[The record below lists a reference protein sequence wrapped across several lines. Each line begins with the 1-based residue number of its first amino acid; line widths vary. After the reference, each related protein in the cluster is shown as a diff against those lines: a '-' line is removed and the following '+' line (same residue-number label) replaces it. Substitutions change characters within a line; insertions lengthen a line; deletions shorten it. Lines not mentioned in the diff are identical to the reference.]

1 LRPAK
6 SLWLWTALFGLALGA
21 RLVGIGWSLPN
32 AERHY
37 SYHPDEWLVLLASYF
52 VINPYAGEF
61 LPGFYNY
68 GTLPMY
74 LWSVWLHWL
83 SAVGVIDRLPEN
95 ATPAQIAELRAQ
107 LYLWARVLVAL
118 MGAGTAVVVGRT
130 LAQVAGLGAGMVA
143 ALAMAF
149 APAFVVHS
157 RFMTVDVP
165 TTFFVAL
172 AFHQAAALHA
182 SPRPM
187 RTLLW
192 GAFWAG
198 CAAGAKYNAG
208 LALLAP
214 LVGLWLLPNL
224 PAPKRLLSGA
234 AAVGVAGLTFLIV
247 CPGIWADSARF
258 WANFWY
264 EVRHVGQG
272 HGEIFTDT
280 GLGWLYHLKPNLST
294 GFGAVGLIASAVG
307 WALHARNRVWW
318 GVLVASLAY
327 YLLIGAA
334 EVRFLRYTFPLMP
347 MLAMGVGLLWAG
359 ARLSLPPSFRFP
371 PLREGNRTQGQAS
384 PRREGNQA
392 QGQASPRRE
401 GNQAQGQASPL
412 REGNQI
418 QGQASPLRE
427 GNQIQGQ
434 ASPLRE
440 GNQAQGRELG
450 SPCLQGEPTGGGLL
464 PALIRL
470 LVIAA
475 LAWQLLST
483 ASLTACM
490 VRSDA
495 RDQAAQWARANLPE
509 GAQIGFPTVP
519 WFYTPPLFAEIGELR
534 WQDRL
539 AAAQRAT
546 RYRLI
551 PLAPPEWNAD
561 ALQATL
567 PEYLIISEFESRDV
581 ARIERADYQAFMRFV
596 EARYT
601 LLRTFENEPP
611 LIGRQSGMPHDL
623 LYVCPKVWVY
633 QRSGR

>member
-1 LRPAK
+1 LRLPK
-6 SLWLWTALFGLALGA
+6 SLGLWTALFGLALGV
-21 RLVGIGWSLPN
+21 RLVGVGWSLPN

-37 SYHPDEWLVLLASYF
+37 SYHPDEWLLLLASYF

-74 LWSVWLHWL
+74 LWSLWLHWL

-95 ATPAQIAELRAQ
+95 ATPVQLAELRAQ

-130 LAQVAGLGAGMVA
+130 VAQVAGIGAGVVS
-143 ALAMAF
+143 ALAMAL

-172 AFHQAAALHA
+172 AFHQAVALHA

-214 LVGLWLLPNL
+214 LVGLWLLPSL
-224 PAPKRLLSGA
+224 PAPKRLLGGA
-234 AAVGVAGLTFLIV
+234 AAVGVAGLTFLIA
-247 CPGIWADSARF
+247 CPGVWADSARF

-294 GFGAVGLIASAVG
+294 GFGAVGLLASAVG

-334 EVRFLRYTFPLMP
+334 EVRFLRYTFPLFP
-347 MLAMGVGLLWAG
+347 MLAMGVGL
-359 ARLSLPPSFRFP
+359 SLPPSLRFP
-371 PLREGNRTQGQAS
+371 PLREGNRTRGQA
-384 PRREGNQA
+384 P
-392 QGQASPRRE
+392 
-401 GNQAQGQASPL
+401 PL
-412 REGNQI
+412 REGN
-418 QGQASPLRE
+418 RT
-427 GNQIQGQ
+427 
-434 ASPLRE
+434 
-440 GNQAQGRELG
+440 QGRELG
-450 SPCLQGEPTGGGLL
+450 SPCEQGEPKGGGLL
-464 PALIRL
+464 PALRSL
-470 LVIAA
+470 LVVAA

-490 VRSDA
+490 VRPDA
-495 RDQAAQWARANLPE
+495 RDQAAGWARANLPE
-509 GAQIGFPTVP
+509 GARIGFPPCRGSTRRRS
-519 WFYTPPLFAEIGELR
+519 LRKSASCAGKIGWR
-534 WQDRL
+534 
-539 AAAQRAT
+539 
-546 RYRLI
+546 
-551 PLAPPEWNAD
+551 
-561 ALQATL
+561 
-567 PEYLIISEFESRDV
+567 
-581 ARIERADYQAFMRFV
+581 
-596 EARYT
+596 
-601 LLRTFENEPP
+601 
-611 LIGRQSGMPHDL
+611 
-623 LYVCPKVWVY
+623 
-633 QRSGR
+633 QRSGRPAIG

>member
-1 LRPAK
+1 LRLSR
-6 SLWLWTALFGLALGA
+6 SLWLWTALFGLALGV

-52 VINPYAGEF
+52 AINPYAGEF

-74 LWSVWLHWL
+74 LWSLWLHWL

-107 LYLWARVLVAL
+107 LYLWARILVAL

-130 LAQVAGLGAGMVA
+130 VAQVAGIGAGVVS
-143 ALAMAF
+143 ALAMVF

-172 AFHQAAALHA
+172 AFHQAVALRA

-198 CAAGAKYNAG
+198 CAAGSKYNAG

-224 PAPKRLLSGA
+224 PVAKRLLGSV
-234 AAVGVAGLTFLIV
+234 AAVGVSGLTFLIV
-247 CPGIWADSARF
+247 CPGVWADSARF

-294 GFGAVGLIASAVG
+294 GFGAVGLLASAVG

-318 GVLVASLAY
+318 GVLAASLAY

-347 MLAMGVGLLWAG
+347 MLAMGVGLLMNPPAPRPSPPF
-359 ARLSLPPSFRFP
+359 ARGES
-371 PLREGNRTQGQAS
+371 EGYRKILT
-384 PRREGNQA
+384 R
-392 QGQASPRRE
+392 
-401 GNQAQGQASPL
+401 
-412 REGNQI
+412 
-418 QGQASPLRE
+418 
-427 GNQIQGQ
+427 
-434 ASPLRE
+434 
-440 GNQAQGRELG
+440 
-450 SPCLQGEPTGGGLL
+450 
-464 PALIRL
+464 AL
-470 LVIAA
+470 VVAA
-475 LAWQLLST
+475 LAWQLLS
-483 ASLTACM
+483 AVSLTACM
-490 VRSDA
+490 VRPDA
-495 RDQAAQWARANLPE
+495 RDQAAGWARANLPE
-509 GAQIGFPTVP
+509 GARIGFPTVP

-551 PLAPPEWNAD
+551 PLAPPEWNAE

-567 PEYLIISEFESRDV
+567 PDYLIISEFESRDV
-581 ARIERADYQAFMRFV
+581 ARIGRADYQAFMRIV

-601 LLRTFENEPP
+601 LLRTFENQPP
-611 LIGRQSGMPHDL
+611 LLGRRENMPHDL
-623 LYVCPKVWVY
+623 LYICPKVY
-633 QRSGR
+633 IYRLREN

>member
-6 SLWLWTALFGLALGA
+6 SLWLWTALFGLALGV

-37 SYHPDEWLVLLASYF
+37 SYHPDEWLLLLASYF

-95 ATPAQIAELRAQ
+95 ATPVQLAELRAQ
-107 LYLWARVLVAL
+107 LYLWARILVAL

-130 LAQVAGLGAGMVA
+130 VAQVAGIGAGVVS

-157 RFMTVDVP
+157 RFMTVDMP

-172 AFHQAAALHA
+172 AFHQAVALHA

-198 CAAGAKYNAG
+198 CAAGSKYNAG

-224 PAPKRLLSGA
+224 PVAKRLFGSV

-247 CPGIWADSARF
+247 CPGVWADSARF

-294 GFGAVGLIASAVG
+294 GFGAVGLLASAVG

-318 GVLVASLAY
+318 GVLAASLAY

-334 EVRFLRYTFPLMP
+334 EVRFLRYTFPLFP
-347 MLAMGVGLLWAG
+347 MLAMGVGLLMN
-359 ARLSLPPSFRFP
+359 PPSPRPSP
-371 PLREGNRTQGQAS
+371 PLRRGERENLAGGANSPS
-384 PRREGNQA
+384 PRP
-392 QGQASPRRE
+392 SP
-401 GNQAQGQASPL
+401 PL
-412 REGNQI
+412 RRGERENLADGANPPSPQP
-418 QGQASPLRE
+418 SPPLRRGERAGVFPLSRSAGE
-427 GNQIQGQ
+427 GD
-434 ASPLRE
+434 
-440 GNQAQGRELG
+440 
-450 SPCLQGEPTGGGLL
+450 TGGEGYRKILTR
-464 PALIRL
+464 AL
-470 LVIAA
+470 VVAA
-475 LAWQLLST
+475 LGWQLLSA

-490 VRSDA
+490 VRPDA
-495 RDQAAQWARANLPE
+495 RDQAAEWARATLPE
-509 GAQIGFPTVP
+509 GARIGFPTVP
-519 WFYTPPLFAEIGELR
+519 WFYTPPLFPEIGELR

-551 PLAPPEWNAD
+551 PLAPPEWNAE

-581 ARIERADYQAFMRFV
+581 ARIGRADYRAFMRIV

-601 LLRTFENEPP
+601 LLRTFENEPV
-611 LIGRQSGMPHDL
+611 LLGRREDMPHDL
-623 LYVCPKVWVY
+623 LYICPKIY
-633 QRSGR
+633 IYRLREN

>member
-1 LRPAK
+1 LRLPK
-6 SLWLWTALFGLALGA
+6 SLWLWTALFGVALGV

-74 LWSVWLHWL
+74 LWSLWLHWL

-130 LAQVAGLGAGMVA
+130 VAQVAGIGAGVVS
-143 ALAMAF
+143 ALAMAL

-172 AFHQAAALHA
+172 AFHQAVALHA

-198 CAAGAKYNAG
+198 CAAGSKYNAG

-214 LVGLWLLPNL
+214 LVGLWLLPNMSV
-224 PAPKRLLSGA
+224 AKRLLGSA

-247 CPGIWADSARF
+247 CPGVWADSARF

-294 GFGAVGLIASAVG
+294 GFGALGLLASAVG

-334 EVRFLRYTFPLMP
+334 EVRFLRYTFPLFP
-347 MLAMGVGLLWAG
+347 MLAMGVGL
-359 ARLSLPPSFRFP
+359 SLPPSLRFP
-371 PLREGNRTQGQAS
+371 PRREGNRT
-384 PRREGNQA
+384 
-392 QGQASPRRE
+392 
-401 GNQAQGQASPL
+401 
-412 REGNQI
+412 
-418 QGQASPLRE
+418 
-427 GNQIQGQ
+427 
-434 ASPLRE
+434 
-440 GNQAQGRELG
+440 QGRELG
-450 SPCLQGEPTGGGLL
+450 SPCEQGEPKGGGLL
-464 PALIRL
+464 PALRSL
-470 LVIAA
+470 LVVAV
-475 LAWQLLST
+475 LAWQLLSA

-490 VRSDA
+490 VRPDA
-495 RDQAAQWARANLPE
+495 RDQAAGWAQATLPE
-509 GAQIGFPTVP
+509 GARIGFPTVP

-551 PLAPPEWNAD
+551 PLAPPEWNAE

-567 PEYLIISEFESRDV
+567 PDYLIISEFESRDV
-581 ARIERADYQAFMRFV
+581 ARIGRADYQAFMRIV

-601 LLRTFENEPP
+601 LLRTFENEPV
-611 LIGRQSGMPHDL
+611 LLGRREDMPHDL
-623 LYVCPKVWVY
+623 LYICPKIY
-633 QRSGR
+633 IYRLREN

>member
-6 SLWLWTALFGLALGA
+6 SLWLWTALFGLALGV

-74 LWSVWLHWL
+74 LWSLWLHWL

-118 MGAGTAVVVGRT
+118 LGAGTAVVVGRT
-130 LAQVAGLGAGMVA
+130 VAQVAGIGAGVVSV
-143 ALAMAF
+143 LAMAL

-172 AFHQAAALHA
+172 AFHQAVALHA

-198 CAAGAKYNAG
+198 CAAGSKYNAG

-224 PAPKRLLSGA
+224 PVARRLLGSV

-247 CPGIWADSARF
+247 CPGVWADSARF

-294 GFGAVGLIASAVG
+294 GFGAVGLLASAVG

-318 GVLVASLAY
+318 GVLAASLAY

-334 EVRFLRYTFPLMP
+334 EVRFLRYTFPLFP

-371 PLREGNRTQGQAS
+371 PLREGNRTRGQT
-384 PRREGNQA
+384 
-392 QGQASPRRE
+392 
-401 GNQAQGQASPL
+401 SPL
-412 REGNQI
+412 REGNRT
-418 QGQASPLRE
+418 RE
-427 GNQIQGQ
+427 
-434 ASPLRE
+434 
-440 GNQAQGRELG
+440 RELG
-450 SPCLQGEPTGGGLL
+450 SPCEQGEPKGGGLL
-464 PALIRL
+464 PALRSL
-470 LVIAA
+470 LVVAA

-490 VRSDA
+490 VRPDA
-495 RDQAAQWARANLPE
+495 RDQAAGWAQATLPE
-509 GAQIGFPTVP
+509 GARIGFPTVP

-539 AAAQRAT
+539 AAAQQAT

-551 PLAPPEWNAD
+551 PLAPPEWNAE

-581 ARIERADYQAFMRFV
+581 ARIGRADYQAFMRIV

-611 LIGRQSGMPHDL
+611 LLGRQAGMPHDL
-623 LYVCPKVWVY
+623 LYVCPKVYVY
-633 QRSGR
+633 RLREN

>member
-1 LRPAK
+1 LRLPK
-6 SLWLWTALFGLALGA
+6 SLGLWTALFGLALGA

-74 LWSVWLHWL
+74 LWSLWLHWL

-95 ATPAQIAELRAQ
+95 ATPVQLAELRAQ
-107 LYLWARVLVAL
+107 LYLWARILVAL

-130 LAQVAGLGAGMVA
+130 LAHVAGLGAGMVA

-172 AFHQAAALHA
+172 AFHQAVALHA
-182 SPRPM
+182 SPRRM

-214 LVGLWLLPNL
+214 LVGLWLLPSL

-234 AAVGVAGLTFLIV
+234 AAVGVAGLTFLIA
-247 CPGIWADSARF
+247 CPGVWADSARF

-334 EVRFLRYTFPLMP
+334 EVRFLRYTFPLFP

-384 PRREGNQA
+384 PRREGN
-392 QGQASPRRE
+392 RTRE
-401 GNQAQGQASPL
+401 
-412 REGNQI
+412 
-418 QGQASPLRE
+418 
-427 GNQIQGQ
+427 
-434 ASPLRE
+434 
-440 GNQAQGRELG
+440 RELG
-450 SPCLQGEPTGGGLL
+450 SPCEQGEPKGGGLL
-464 PALIRL
+464 PALRSL
-470 LVIAA
+470 LVVAA
-475 LAWQLLST
+475 LGWQLLST

-551 PLAPPEWNAD
+551 SLAPPEWNAE

-581 ARIERADYQAFMRFV
+581 ARIGRADYQAFMRIV

-601 LLRTFENEPP
+601 LLRTFENQPP
-611 LIGRQSGMPHDL
+611 LLGRRESMPHDL
-623 LYVCPKVWVY
+623 LYICPKVYVY
-633 QRSGR
+633 RLSEN

>member
-1 LRPAK
+1 LRLPE
-6 SLWLWTALFGLALGA
+6 SLWLWTALFGVALGV

-52 VINPYAGEF
+52 VLNPYTGEF

-74 LWSVWLHWL
+74 LWSLWLHWL

-130 LAQVAGLGAGMVA
+130 VAQVAGVGAGVVS
-143 ALAMAF
+143 ALAMAL

-172 AFHQAAALHA
+172 AFHQAVALHA

-198 CAAGAKYNAG
+198 CAAGSKYNAG

-214 LVGLWLLPNL
+214 LVGLWLLPNMSV
-224 PAPKRLLSGA
+224 AKRLLGSV

-247 CPGIWADSARF
+247 CPGVWADSARF

-294 GFGAVGLIASAVG
+294 GFGALGLLASAVG

-334 EVRFLRYTFPLMP
+334 EVRFLRYTFPLFP

-371 PLREGNRTQGQAS
+371 PLREGNRT
-384 PRREGNQA
+384 R
-392 QGQASPRRE
+392 
-401 GNQAQGQASPL
+401 GQASPL
-412 REGNQI
+412 REGNRT
-418 QGQASPLRE
+418 RE
-427 GNQIQGQ
+427 
-434 ASPLRE
+434 
-440 GNQAQGRELG
+440 RELG
-450 SPCLQGEPTGGGLL
+450 SPCEQGEPKGGGLL
-464 PALIRL
+464 PALRSL
-470 LVIAA
+470 LVVAA
-475 LAWQLLST
+475 LAWQLLSA

-490 VRSDA
+490 VRPDA
-495 RDQAAQWARANLPE
+495 RDQAAGWAQATLPQ
-509 GAQIGFPTVP
+509 GARIGFPTVP

-551 PLAPPEWNAD
+551 PLAPPEWNAE

-581 ARIERADYQAFMRFV
+581 ARIGRADYQAFMRIV

-601 LLRTFENEPP
+601 LLRTFENEPV
-611 LIGRQSGMPHDL
+611 LLGRREDMPHDL
-623 LYVCPKVWVY
+623 LYICPKIY
-633 QRSGR
+633 IYRLREN

>member
-1 LRPAK
+1 MRPLRP
-6 SLWLWTALFGLALGA
+6 LWLWIALFGLAFGV

-37 SYHPDEWLVLLASYF
+37 SYHPDEWLLLLASYF

-74 LWSVWLHWL
+74 LWSLWLHWL

-95 ATPAQIAELRAQ
+95 ATPVQLAELRAQ

-118 MGAGTAVVVGRT
+118 LGAGTAVVVGRT
-130 LAQVAGLGAGMVA
+130 VAQVAGVGAGVVS
-143 ALAMAF
+143 ALAMVF

-172 AFHQAAALHA
+172 AFHQAVALHA

-198 CAAGAKYNAG
+198 CAAGSKYNAG
-208 LALLAP
+208 LALLAL

-224 PAPKRLLSGA
+224 PVAKRLLGSG
-234 AAVGVAGLTFLIV
+234 AAVGVSGLTFLIV
-247 CPGIWADSARF
+247 CPGVWADSARF

-371 PLREGNRTQGQAS
+371 PLREGNRT
-384 PRREGNQA
+384 RE
-392 QGQASPRRE
+392 
-401 GNQAQGQASPL
+401 
-412 REGNQI
+412 
-418 QGQASPLRE
+418 
-427 GNQIQGQ
+427 
-434 ASPLRE
+434 
-440 GNQAQGRELG
+440 RELG
-450 SPCLQGEPTGGGLL
+450 SPCEQGEPKGGGLL
-464 PALIRL
+464 PALRSL
-470 LVIAA
+470 LVVAA
-475 LAWQLLST
+475 LGWQLLSA

-490 VRSDA
+490 VRPDA
-495 RDQAAQWARANLPE
+495 RDQAAGWARATLPE
-509 GAQIGFPTVP
+509 GARIGFPTVP

-546 RYRLI
+546 RYRLT
-551 PLAPPEWNAD
+551 PLAPPEWNAE

-581 ARIERADYQAFMRFV
+581 ARIGRADYQAFMRIV

-601 LLRTFENEPP
+601 LLRTFENEPV
-611 LIGRQSGMPHDL
+611 LLGRREDMPHDL
-623 LYVCPKVWVY
+623 LYVCPKVYVY
-633 QRSGR
+633 RLRSE

>member
-1 LRPAK
+1 M
-6 SLWLWTALFGLALGA
+6 

-52 VINPYAGEF
+52 AINPYAGEF

-74 LWSVWLHWL
+74 LWSLWLHWL
-83 SAVGVIDRLPEN
+83 SAVGVIDLLPEN

-118 MGAGTAVVVGRT
+118 LGAGTAVVVGRT
-130 LAQVAGLGAGMVA
+130 VAQVAGIGAGVVS
-143 ALAMAF
+143 ALAMAL

-172 AFHQAAALHA
+172 AFHQTVALHA

-198 CAAGAKYNAG
+198 CAAGSKYNAG

-214 LVGLWLLPNL
+214 LVGLWLLPNMSV
-224 PAPKRLLSGA
+224 AKRLLGSA
-234 AAVGVAGLTFLIV
+234 AAVGIAGLTFLIV
-247 CPGIWADSARF
+247 CPGVWADSARF

-264 EVRHVGQG
+264 EVRHVEQG

-294 GFGAVGLIASAVG
+294 GFGALGLLASAVG

-318 GVLVASLAY
+318 GVLAASLAY

-334 EVRFLRYTFPLMP
+334 EVRFLRYTFPLLP
-347 MLAMGVGLLWAG
+347 MLAMGVGLLMN
-359 ARLSLPPSFRFP
+359 PPSPRPSP
-371 PLREGNRTQGQAS
+371 PLQRGKRAGVFPLSRSAGEGD
-384 PRREGNQA
+384 
-392 QGQASPRRE
+392 
-401 GNQAQGQASPL
+401 
-412 REGNQI
+412 
-418 QGQASPLRE
+418 
-427 GNQIQGQ
+427 
-434 ASPLRE
+434 
-440 GNQAQGRELG
+440 
-450 SPCLQGEPTGGGLL
+450 TGGEGYRKILTR
-464 PALIRL
+464 AL
-470 LVIAA
+470 VVAA
-475 LAWQLLST
+475 LAWQLLSA

-490 VRSDA
+490 VRPDA
-495 RDQAAQWARANLPE
+495 RDQAAEWARANLPE
-509 GAQIGFPTVP
+509 GARIGFPTVP
-519 WFYTPPLFAEIGELR
+519 WFYTPPLFPEIGELR

-551 PLAPPEWNAD
+551 PLAPPEWNAE

-581 ARIERADYQAFMRFV
+581 ARIGRADYQAFMRIV

-601 LLRTFENEPP
+601 LLRTFENEPV
-611 LIGRQSGMPHDL
+611 LLGRREDMPHDL
-623 LYVCPKVWVY
+623 LYICPKIY
-633 QRSGR
+633 IYRQREN

>member
-1 LRPAK
+1 V
-6 SLWLWTALFGLALGA
+6 ALGV

-74 LWSVWLHWL
+74 LWSLWLHWL

-107 LYLWARVLVAL
+107 LYLWARMLVAL

-130 LAQVAGLGAGMVA
+130 VAQVAGIGAGVVS
-143 ALAMAF
+143 ALAMAL

-172 AFHQAAALHA
+172 AFHQAVALHA

-198 CAAGAKYNAG
+198 CAAGSKYNAG
-208 LALLAP
+208 LALLAL
-214 LVGLWLLPNL
+214 LVGLWLLPSL
-224 PAPKRLLSGA
+224 PAPKRLLGSA

-247 CPGIWADSARF
+247 CPGVWADSARF

-294 GFGAVGLIASAVG
+294 GFGALGLLASAVG

-318 GVLVASLAY
+318 GVLAASLAY

-334 EVRFLRYTFPLMP
+334 EVRFLRYTFPLFP
-347 MLAMGVGLLWAG
+347 MLAMGVGL
-359 ARLSLPPSFRFP
+359 SLPPSLRFP
-371 PLREGNRTQGQAS
+371 PLREGNRTRGQAP
-384 PRREGNQA
+384 PRREGN
-392 QGQASPRRE
+392 RT
-401 GNQAQGQASPL
+401 
-412 REGNQI
+412 
-418 QGQASPLRE
+418 
-427 GNQIQGQ
+427 
-434 ASPLRE
+434 
-440 GNQAQGRELG
+440 QGRELG
-450 SPCLQGEPTGGGLL
+450 SPCSQGEPKGGGLL
-464 PALIRL
+464 PALTRL

-475 LAWQLLST
+475 LAWQLLSA

-490 VRSDA
+490 VRPDA

-509 GAQIGFPTVP
+509 GARIGFPTVP

-551 PLAPPEWNAD
+551 PLAPPEWNAE
-561 ALQATL
+561 ALQANL

-581 ARIERADYQAFMRFV
+581 ARIGRADYQAFMRIV

-601 LLRTFENEPP
+601 LLRTFENEPV
-611 LIGRQSGMPHDL
+611 LLGRREDMPHDL
-623 LYVCPKVWVY
+623 LYICPKIY
-633 QRSGR
+633 IYRLREN

>member
-1 LRPAK
+1 LRLPK
-6 SLWLWTALFGLALGA
+6 SLGLWTALFGLALGV

-74 LWSVWLHWL
+74 LWSLWLHWL

-130 LAQVAGLGAGMVA
+130 VAQVAGIGAGVVS
-143 ALAMAF
+143 ALAMVF

-172 AFHQAAALHA
+172 AFHQAVALHA

-208 LALLAP
+208 LVLLAP
-214 LVGLWLLPNL
+214 LVGLWLLPSL

-234 AAVGVAGLTFLIV
+234 AAVGVAGLTFLIA
-247 CPGIWADSARF
+247 CPGVWADSARF

-371 PLREGNRTQGQAS
+371 PLREGNRT
-384 PRREGNQA
+384 RE
-392 QGQASPRRE
+392 
-401 GNQAQGQASPL
+401 
-412 REGNQI
+412 
-418 QGQASPLRE
+418 
-427 GNQIQGQ
+427 
-434 ASPLRE
+434 
-440 GNQAQGRELG
+440 RELG
-450 SPCLQGEPTGGGLL
+450 SPCEQGEPKGGGLL
-464 PALIRL
+464 PALRSL
-470 LVIAA
+470 LVVAA
-475 LAWQLLST
+475 LAWQLLS
-483 ASLTACM
+483 AVSLTACM
-490 VRSDA
+490 VRPDA

-581 ARIERADYQAFMRFV
+581 ARIGRADYQAFMRIV

-611 LIGRQSGMPHDL
+611 LLGRQVGMPHDL
-623 LYVCPKVWVY
+623 LYVCPRVWVY
-633 QRSGR
+633 QLSDR

>member
-1 LRPAK
+1 MFTAPAPNSCKVYCEPEALRPLRP
-6 SLWLWTALFGLALGA
+6 LWLWIALFALAFGV

-32 AERHY
+32 AERYY
-37 SYHPDEWLVLLASYF
+37 SYHPDEWLILLASYF
-52 VINPYAGEF
+52 AINPYAGEF

-74 LWSVWLHWL
+74 LWSLWLHWL
-83 SAVGVIDRLPEN
+83 STVGVIDRLPEN
-95 ATPAQIAELRAQ
+95 ATPAQVAELRAQ

-118 MGAGTAVVVGRT
+118 MGAGAAVVVGRT
-130 LAQVAGLGAGMVA
+130 VAQVAGIGAGVVS

-172 AFHQAAALHA
+172 AFHQAVALHA

-198 CAAGAKYNAG
+198 CAAGSKYNAG

-214 LVGLWLLPNL
+214 LMGLWLMPNL
-224 PAPKRLLSGA
+224 PVAKRQLGSA
-234 AAVGVAGLTFLIV
+234 AAVGVSGLTFLIV
-247 CPGIWADSARF
+247 CPGVWADSARF

-280 GLGWLYHLKPNLST
+280 GLGWLYHLKPNLSA

-307 WALHARNRVWW
+307 WALHARNRALW

-347 MLAMGVGLLWAG
+347 MLAMGVGLLMN
-359 ARLSLPPSFRFP
+359 PPSPRPSP
-371 PLREGNRTQGQAS
+371 PLRRGERENLAGGANPPS
-384 PRREGNQA
+384 PRPSPPLQRGERAGVFPLSRSAGEGD
-392 QGQASPRRE
+392 
-401 GNQAQGQASPL
+401 
-412 REGNQI
+412 
-418 QGQASPLRE
+418 
-427 GNQIQGQ
+427 
-434 ASPLRE
+434 
-440 GNQAQGRELG
+440 
-450 SPCLQGEPTGGGLL
+450 TGGEGYRKILTR
-464 PALIRL
+464 ALT
-470 LVIAA
+470 VAA
-475 LAWQLLST
+475 LGWQLLSA

-490 VRSDA
+490 VRPDA

-509 GAQIGFPTVP
+509 GARIGFATVP
-519 WFYTPPLFAEIGELR
+519 WFYTPPLFPEIGELR

-539 AAAQRAT
+539 AAAQQAIRF
-546 RYRLI
+546 RLI
-551 PLAPPEWNAD
+551 PLAPPEWNAE

-581 ARIERADYQAFMRFV
+581 ARIGRADYQAFMRIV
-596 EARYT
+596 EERYT
-601 LLRTFENEPP
+601 LLRAFENEPP
-611 LIGRQSGMPHDL
+611 LLGRRENMPHDL
-623 LYVCPKVWVY
+623 LYICPKVY
-633 QRSGR
+633 IYRSREN

>member
-1 LRPAK
+1 MFTAPAPNSCKVYCEPEALRPLRP
-6 SLWLWTALFGLALGA
+6 LWLWIALFALAFGV

-52 VINPYAGEF
+52 IINPYAGEF

-74 LWSVWLHWL
+74 LWSLWLHWL

-118 MGAGTAVVVGRT
+118 LGAGTAVVVGRT
-130 LAQVAGLGAGMVA
+130 VAQVAGIGAGVVS

-172 AFHQAAALHA
+172 AFHQAVALHA

-198 CAAGAKYNAG
+198 CAAGSKYNAG
-208 LALLAP
+208 LSLLAP
-214 LVGLWLLPNL
+214 LVGLWLLPSL
-224 PAPKRLLSGA
+224 STPKRLLGSG
-234 AAVGVAGLTFLIV
+234 AAVGVAGLTFLVV
-247 CPGIWADSARF
+247 CPGVWADSARF

-280 GLGWLYHLKPNLST
+280 GLGWLYHLKPNLSA
-294 GFGAVGLIASAVG
+294 GFGAAGLITSAVG

-318 GVLVASLAY
+318 GVLAASLAY

-334 EVRFLRYTFPLMP
+334 EVRFLRYTFPSFP
-347 MLAMGVGLLWAG
+347 MLAMGVGL
-359 ARLSLPPSFRFP
+359 SLPPSLRFP
-371 PLREGNRTQGQAS
+371 PLREGNRTRGQASPLREGNRTQGQA
-384 PRREGNQA
+384 P
-392 QGQASPRRE
+392 
-401 GNQAQGQASPL
+401 PL
-412 REGNQI
+412 REGN
-418 QGQASPLRE
+418 RT
-427 GNQIQGQ
+427 
-434 ASPLRE
+434 
-440 GNQAQGRELG
+440 QGRELG
-450 SPCLQGEPTGGGLL
+450 SPCLQGEPKGGGLL
-464 PALIRL
+464 PALTRL

-475 LAWQLLST
+475 LAWQLLSA

-490 VRSDA
+490 VRPDA
-495 RDQAAQWARANLPE
+495 RDQAAAWARETLPE
-509 GAQIGFPTVP
+509 GARIGFATVP

-539 AAAQRAT
+539 AAAQQASRF
-546 RYRLI
+546 RLL
-551 PLAPPEWNAD
+551 PLAPPEWNAE
-561 ALQATL
+561 ALQTIL

-581 ARIERADYQAFMRFV
+581 ARIERADYKAFMRIV
-596 EARYT
+596 EEHYT

-611 LIGRQSGMPHDL
+611 TLGRQAGMPHDL
-623 LYVCPKVWVY
+623 LYVCPKVYVY
-633 QRSGR
+633 RLRSE

>member
-1 LRPAK
+1 V
-6 SLWLWTALFGLALGA
+6 ALFGLALGV

-74 LWSVWLHWL
+74 LWSLWLHWL

-130 LAQVAGLGAGMVA
+130 VAQVAGIGAGVIS

-172 AFHQAAALHA
+172 AFHQAVALHA
-182 SPRPM
+182 SPRRM

-198 CAAGAKYNAG
+198 CAAGSKYNAG

-214 LVGLWLLPNL
+214 LVGLWLLPSL

-247 CPGIWADSARF
+247 CPGVWADSARF

-294 GFGAVGLIASAVG
+294 GFGAVGLLASAVG

-318 GVLVASLAY
+318 GVLAASLAY

-334 EVRFLRYTFPLMP
+334 EVRFLRYTFPLFP
-347 MLAMGVGLLWAG
+347 MLAMGVGLLMN
-359 ARLSLPPSFRFP
+359 PPSPRPSP
-371 PLREGNRTQGQAS
+371 PLRRGERENLAGGANPPS
-384 PRREGNQA
+384 PRPSPPLRRGERENLAGGANPP
-392 QGQASPRRE
+392 SPRPSPPLQRGERE
-401 GNQAQGQASPL
+401 NLAGGANPPSPRPSPPL
-412 REGNQI
+412 RRGERAGVFPLSRSAGEGD
-418 QGQASPLRE
+418 
-427 GNQIQGQ
+427 
-434 ASPLRE
+434 
-440 GNQAQGRELG
+440 
-450 SPCLQGEPTGGGLL
+450 TGGEGYRKILTR
-464 PALIRL
+464 AL
-470 LVIAA
+470 VVAA

-490 VRSDA
+490 VRPDA
-495 RDQAAQWARANLPE
+495 RDQAAGWAQATLPQ
-509 GAQIGFPTVP
+509 GARIGFPTVP

-551 PLAPPEWNAD
+551 PLAPPEWNAE

-567 PEYLIISEFESRDV
+567 PDYLIISEFESRDV
-581 ARIERADYQAFMRFV
+581 ARIGRADYQAFMRIV
-596 EARYT
+596 EERYT
-601 LLRTFENEPP
+601 LLRVFENEPP
-611 LIGRQSGMPHDL
+611 LLERREDMPHDL
-623 LYVCPKVWVY
+623 LYVCPKVYVY
-633 QRSGR
+633 RLRSE

>member
-1 LRPAK
+1 LRLPK
-6 SLWLWTALFGLALGA
+6 SLGLWTALFGLALGV
-21 RLVGIGWSLPN
+21 RLVGVGWSLPN

-74 LWSVWLHWL
+74 LWSLWLHWL

-107 LYLWARVLVAL
+107 LYLWARILVAL

-130 LAQVAGLGAGMVA
+130 VAQVAGIGAGVVT
-143 ALAMAF
+143 ALAMVF

-172 AFHQAAALHA
+172 AFHQAVALHA
-182 SPRPM
+182 SPRRM

-198 CAAGAKYNAG
+198 CAAGSKYNAG

-214 LVGLWLLPNL
+214 LVGLWLLPSL
-224 PAPKRLLSGA
+224 PAPKRLLGGA

-247 CPGIWADSARF
+247 CPGVWADSARF

-294 GFGAVGLIASAVG
+294 GFGAVGLLASAVG

-318 GVLVASLAY
+318 GVLAASLAY

-347 MLAMGVGLLWAG
+347 MLAIGVGLLMN
-359 ARLSLPPSFRFP
+359 PPSPRPSP
-371 PLREGNRTQGQAS
+371 PLRRGERENLAGGANPPS
-384 PRREGNQA
+384 PRP
-392 QGQASPRRE
+392 SP
-401 GNQAQGQASPL
+401 PL
-412 REGNQI
+412 RRGEKENLAGGANPPSPQP
-418 QGQASPLRE
+418 SPPLRRGERAGVFPLSRSAGE
-427 GNQIQGQ
+427 GD
-434 ASPLRE
+434 
-440 GNQAQGRELG
+440 
-450 SPCLQGEPTGGGLL
+450 TGGEGYRKILTR
-464 PALIRL
+464 AL
-470 LVIAA
+470 VVAA
-475 LAWQLLST
+475 LAWQLLSA

-490 VRSDA
+490 VRPDA
-495 RDQAAQWARANLPE
+495 RDQAAGWAQATLPQ
-509 GAQIGFPTVP
+509 GARIGFPTVP

-539 AAAQRAT
+539 AAAQQAT

-551 PLAPPEWNAD
+551 PLAPPEWNAE

-581 ARIERADYQAFMRFV
+581 ARIGRADYQAFMHVV
-596 EARYT
+596 EERYT
-601 LLRTFENEPP
+601 LLHVFDNEPP
-611 LIGRQSGMPHDL
+611 LLGRRESMPHDL
-623 LYVCPKVWVY
+623 LYICPKVYVY
-633 QRSGR
+633 RLSEN

>member
-1 LRPAK
+1 LRLPK
-6 SLWLWTALFGLALGA
+6 SLGLWTALFGLALGV

-32 AERHY
+32 AERYY

-52 VINPYAGEF
+52 VLNPYTGEF

-74 LWSVWLHWL
+74 LWSLWLHWL

-107 LYLWARVLVAL
+107 LYLWARILVAL

-130 LAQVAGLGAGMVA
+130 VAQVAGVGAGVVS
-143 ALAMAF
+143 ALAMAL

-165 TTFFVAL
+165 TTLFVAL
-172 AFHQAAALHA
+172 AFHQAVALHV
-182 SPRPM
+182 SSHPM

-198 CAAGAKYNAG
+198 CAAGSKYNAG
-208 LALLAP
+208 LALLAL
-214 LVGLWLLPNL
+214 LVGLWLLPSL
-224 PAPKRLLSGA
+224 STPKRLLGSV

-247 CPGIWADSARF
+247 CPGVWADSARF

-294 GFGAVGLIASAVG
+294 GFGAVGLLASAVG

-318 GVLVASLAY
+318 GVLAASLAY

-347 MLAMGVGLLWAG
+347 LLAMGVG
-359 ARLSLPPSFRFP
+359 LSLPPSFRFP
-371 PLREGNRTQGQAS
+371 PLREGNRTRGRELGSPCSQGEPKGGGSELA
-384 PRREGNQA
+384 P
-392 QGQASPRRE
+392 
-401 GNQAQGQASPL
+401 PL
-412 REGNQI
+412 REGN
-418 QGQASPLRE
+418 R
-427 GNQIQGQ
+427 
-434 ASPLRE
+434 
-440 GNQAQGRELG
+440 AQRRELG
-450 SPCLQGEPTGGGLL
+450 SPCLQGEPKGGGLL
-464 PALIRL
+464 PALRSL
-470 LVIAA
+470 LVVAA
-475 LAWQLLST
+475 LAWQLLSA

-490 VRSDA
+490 VRPDA
-495 RDQAAQWARANLPE
+495 RDQAAEWARATMPE
-509 GAQIGFPTVP
+509 GARIGFPTVP

-539 AAAQRAT
+539 AAAQQAT

-551 PLAPPEWNAD
+551 PLAPPEWNAE

-581 ARIERADYQAFMRFV
+581 ARIGRADYQAFMRIV

-601 LLRTFENEPP
+601 LLRAFENEPP
-611 LIGRQSGMPHDL
+611 LLGRQAGMPHDL
-623 LYVCPKVWVY
+623 LYTCPRVFVY
-633 QRSGR
+633 RLRGE

>member
-1 LRPAK
+1 MFTAPAPNSCKVYCEPEALRPLRP
-6 SLWLWTALFGLALGA
+6 LWLWIALFALAFGV

-52 VINPYAGEF
+52 IINPYAGEF

-74 LWSVWLHWL
+74 LWSLWLHWL

-118 MGAGTAVVVGRT
+118 LGAGTAVVVGRT
-130 LAQVAGLGAGMVA
+130 VAQVAGIGAGVVS

-172 AFHQAAALHA
+172 AFHQAVALHA

-198 CAAGAKYNAG
+198 CAAGSKYNAG
-208 LALLAP
+208 LSLLAP
-214 LVGLWLLPNL
+214 LVGLWLLPSL
-224 PAPKRLLSGA
+224 STRSVCWGVGRRWALRGLL
-234 AAVGVAGLTFLIV
+234 F
-247 CPGIWADSARF
+247 
-258 WANFWY
+258 
-264 EVRHVGQG
+264 
-272 HGEIFTDT
+272 
-280 GLGWLYHLKPNLST
+280 WLYAQACGRTRH
-294 GFGAVGLIASAVG
+294 ASG
-307 WALHARNRVWW
+307 RTSGTRC
-318 GVLVASLAY
+318 
-327 YLLIGAA
+327 
-334 EVRFLRYTFPLMP
+334 
-347 MLAMGVGLLWAG
+347 AMWAG
-359 ARLSLPPSFRFP
+359 ARRNLHRHRAGLAVSPEAEPQRGFRRGGANHQRGRLGVARAESGLVGRAGGVAGVLPADWRSGGALFALHLPAATNAGDGRGVEFTPLLKVP
-371 PLREGNRTQGQAS
+371 PLREGNRTQGQA
-384 PRREGNQA
+384 P
-392 QGQASPRRE
+392 
-401 GNQAQGQASPL
+401 PL
-412 REGNQI
+412 REGN
-418 QGQASPLRE
+418 RT
-427 GNQIQGQ
+427 
-434 ASPLRE
+434 
-440 GNQAQGRELG
+440 QGRELG
-450 SPCLQGEPTGGGLL
+450 SPCLQGEPKGGGLL
-464 PALIRL
+464 PALTRL

-475 LAWQLLST
+475 LAWQLLSA

-490 VRSDA
+490 VRPDA

-509 GAQIGFPTVP
+509 GARIGFPTVP
-519 WFYTPPLFAEIGELR
+519 WFYTPPLFPEIGELR

-539 AAAQRAT
+539 AAAQRAM

-551 PLAPPEWNAD
+551 PLAPPEWNAE

-581 ARIERADYQAFMRFV
+581 ARIGRADYQAFMRIV

-601 LLRTFENEPP
+601 LLRVFENEPP
-611 LIGRQSGMPHDL
+611 LLGRREDMPHDL
-623 LYVCPKVWVY
+623 LYICPKVY
-633 QRSGR
+633 IYRLREN

>member
-1 LRPAK
+1 LRLPK
-6 SLWLWTALFGLALGA
+6 SLGLWTALFGLALGV

-74 LWSVWLHWL
+74 LWSLWLHWL

-118 MGAGTAVVVGRT
+118 LGAGTAVVVGRT
-130 LAQVAGLGAGMVA
+130 VAQVAGIGAGVVS

-172 AFHQAAALHA
+172 AFHQAVALHA

-214 LVGLWLLPNL
+214 LVGPWLLPNL
-224 PAPKRLLSGA
+224 PVAKRLLGSG

-247 CPGIWADSARF
+247 CPGVWADSARF

-294 GFGAVGLIASAVG
+294 GFGAVGLLASAVG
-307 WALHARNRVWW
+307 WALHARNRALW
-318 GVLVASLAY
+318 GVLAASLAY

-334 EVRFLRYTFPLMP
+334 EVRFLRYTFPLFP
-347 MLAMGVGLLWAG
+347 MLAMGVGL
-359 ARLSLPPSFRFP
+359 SLPPSLRFP
-371 PLREGNRTQGQAS
+371 PLREGNRTRGQA
-384 PRREGNQA
+384 P
-392 QGQASPRRE
+392 
-401 GNQAQGQASPL
+401 PL
-412 REGNQI
+412 REGN
-418 QGQASPLRE
+418 RT
-427 GNQIQGQ
+427 
-434 ASPLRE
+434 
-440 GNQAQGRELG
+440 QGRELG
-450 SPCLQGEPTGGGLL
+450 SPCEQGEPKGGGLL
-464 PALIRL
+464 PALRSL
-470 LVIAA
+470 LIVAA
-475 LAWQLLST
+475 LTWQLLST

-490 VRSDA
+490 VRPDA
-495 RDQAAQWARANLPE
+495 RDQAAGWARATLPE
-509 GAQIGFPTVP
+509 GARIGFPTVP

-551 PLAPPEWNAD
+551 PLAPPEWNAE

-581 ARIERADYQAFMRFV
+581 ARIGRADYQAFMRVV

-611 LIGRQSGMPHDL
+611 TLGRQAGMPHDL
-623 LYVCPKVWVY
+623 LYVCPRVWVY
-633 QRSGR
+633 QLSDR

>member
-37 SYHPDEWLVLLASYF
+37 SYHPDEWLLLLASYF

-118 MGAGTAVVVGRT
+118 MGAGTAVIVGRT

-172 AFHQAAALHA
+172 AFHQAVALHA

-214 LVGLWLLPNL
+214 LVGLWLLPSL

-234 AAVGVAGLTFLIV
+234 AAVGVAGLTFLIA
-247 CPGIWADSARF
+247 CPGVWADSARF

-371 PLREGNRTQGQAS
+371 PLREGNRTRGQAS

-401 GNQAQGQASPL
+401 GNQAQG
-412 REGNQI
+412 
-418 QGQASPLRE
+418 
-427 GNQIQGQ
+427 
-434 ASPLRE
+434 
-440 GNQAQGRELG
+440 RELG

-464 PALIRL
+464 LALIRL

-567 PEYLIISEFESRDV
+567 PEYLIFSEFESRDV

-601 LLRTFENEPP
+601 LLRTFENQPP
-611 LIGRQSGMPHDL
+611 LLGRRENMPHDL
-623 LYVCPKVWVY
+623 LYICPKVY
-633 QRSGR
+633 IYRLREN

>member
-1 LRPAK
+1 MWGNSCKVYFALEALRPAK
-6 SLWLWTALFGLALGA
+6 SLWLWTALFGLALGV

-95 ATPAQIAELRAQ
+95 ATPVQVAELRAQ
-107 LYLWARVLVAL
+107 LYLWARILVAL
-118 MGAGTAVVVGRT
+118 LGAGTAVVVGRT
-130 LAQVAGLGAGMVA
+130 VAQVAGIGAGVVS

-157 RFMTVDVP
+157 RFMTVDMP

-172 AFHQAAALHA
+172 AFHQAVALRA

-198 CAAGAKYNAG
+198 CAAGSKYNAG
-208 LALLAP
+208 LSLLAP
-214 LVGLWLLPNL
+214 LVGLWLLPSL
-224 PAPKRLLSGA
+224 PTPKRLLGSG
-234 AAVGVAGLTFLIV
+234 AAVGVVGLTFLIV
-247 CPGIWADSARF
+247 CPGVWADSTRF

-280 GLGWLYHLKPNLST
+280 GLGWLYHLTPNLST
-294 GFGAVGLIASAVG
+294 GFGAVGLLASALG
-307 WALHARNRVWW
+307 WALHARDRVWW
-318 GVLVASLAY
+318 GVLAASLAY

-334 EVRFLRYTFPLMP
+334 EVRFLRYTFPLFP
-347 MLAMGVGLLWAG
+347 MLAMGVGL
-359 ARLSLPPSFRFP
+359 SLPPSLRFP
-371 PLREGNRTQGQAS
+371 PLREGNRT
-384 PRREGNQA
+384 R
-392 QGQASPRRE
+392 
-401 GNQAQGQASPL
+401 GQASPL
-412 REGNQI
+412 REGN
-418 QGQASPLRE
+418 RT
-427 GNQIQGQ
+427 
-434 ASPLRE
+434 
-440 GNQAQGRELG
+440 QGRELG
-450 SPCLQGEPTGGGLL
+450 SPCLHGEPKGGGLL
-464 PALIRL
+464 PALRSL
-470 LVIAA
+470 LVVAA

-490 VRSDA
+490 VRPDA
-495 RDQAAQWARANLPE
+495 RDQAAGWAQATLPE

-551 PLAPPEWNAD
+551 PLAPPEWNAE

-567 PEYLIISEFESRDV
+567 PEYLIINEFESRDV
-581 ARIERADYQAFMRFV
+581 ARIGRADYRAFMRIV
-596 EARYT
+596 EERYT
-601 LLRTFENEPP
+601 LLRVFENEPP
-611 LIGRQSGMPHDL
+611 LLERREDMPHDL
-623 LYVCPKVWVY
+623 LYVCPKVYVY
-633 QRSGR
+633 RLRSE

>member
-107 LYLWARVLVAL
+107 FYLWARVLVAL

-165 TTFFVAL
+165 TTFFVTL
-172 AFHQAAALHA
+172 AFHQAVALHA

-224 PAPKRLLSGA
+224 PAPKRLLGGA
-234 AAVGVAGLTFLIV
+234 AAVGVAGLTFLIA

-294 GFGAVGLIASAVG
+294 GFGAVGLLASAVG

-318 GVLVASLAY
+318 GVLAASLAY

-334 EVRFLRYTFPLMP
+334 EVRFLRYTFPLLP

-384 PRREGNQA
+384 PRREGN
-392 QGQASPRRE
+392 RTR
-401 GNQAQGQASPL
+401 
-412 REGNQI
+412 
-418 QGQASPLRE
+418 
-427 GNQIQGQ
+427 
-434 ASPLRE
+434 
-440 GNQAQGRELG
+440 GRELG

-464 PALIRL
+464 PALTRL

-539 AAAQRAT
+539 AAAQQAT

-551 PLAPPEWNAD
+551 PLAPPEWNAE

-581 ARIERADYQAFMRFV
+581 ARIGRADYQAFMRIV

-611 LIGRQSGMPHDL
+611 LLGRQAGMPHDL
-623 LYVCPKVWVY
+623 LYVCPKVYVY
-633 QRSGR
+633 RLREN

>member
-172 AFHQAAALHA
+172 AFHQAVALHA
-182 SPRPM
+182 SPRRM

-214 LVGLWLLPNL
+214 LVGLWLLPSL

-234 AAVGVAGLTFLIV
+234 AAVGVAGLTFLIA
-247 CPGIWADSARF
+247 CPGVWADSARF

-318 GVLVASLAY
+318 GVLAASLAY

-371 PLREGNRTQGQAS
+371 PLREGNQIQGQAS
-384 PRREGNQA
+384 PRREGN
-392 QGQASPRRE
+392 RTRE
-401 GNQAQGQASPL
+401 
-412 REGNQI
+412 
-418 QGQASPLRE
+418 
-427 GNQIQGQ
+427 
-434 ASPLRE
+434 
-440 GNQAQGRELG
+440 RELG
-450 SPCLQGEPTGGGLL
+450 SPCLQGEPIGGGLL
-464 PALIRL
+464 PALTRL

-475 LAWQLLST
+475 LGWQLLSA

-490 VRSDA
+490 VRPDA
-495 RDQAAQWARANLPE
+495 RDQAAGWARANLPE

-519 WFYTPPLFAEIGELR
+519 WFYTPPLFPEIGELR

-551 PLAPPEWNAD
+551 PLAPPEWNAE

-581 ARIERADYQAFMRFV
+581 ARIERADYQAFMRVV
-596 EARYT
+596 EERYT
-601 LLRTFENEPP
+601 LLHVFDNEPP
-611 LIGRQSGMPHDL
+611 LLGRRESMPHDL
-623 LYVCPKVWVY
+623 LYICPKVYVY
-633 QRSGR
+633 RLSEN

>member
-1 LRPAK
+1 MFTAPAPNSCKVYCEPEALRPLRP
-6 SLWLWTALFGLALGA
+6 LWLWIALFALAFGV

-32 AERHY
+32 AERYY
-37 SYHPDEWLVLLASYF
+37 SYHPDEWLILLASYF
-52 VINPYAGEF
+52 AINPYAGEF

-74 LWSVWLHWL
+74 LWSLWLHWL

-95 ATPAQIAELRAQ
+95 ATPAQVAELRAQ

-130 LAQVAGLGAGMVA
+130 LAQVAGVSAGVVA
-143 ALAMAF
+143 ALVMAF

-172 AFHQAAALHA
+172 AFHQGVALHG

-198 CAAGAKYNAG
+198 CAAGSKYNAG

-214 LVGLWLLPNL
+214 LMGLWLMPNL
-224 PAPKRLLSGA
+224 PVAKRQLGSA
-234 AAVGVAGLTFLIV
+234 AAVGVSGLTFLIV
-247 CPGIWADSARF
+247 CPGVWADSARF

-272 HGEIFTDT
+272 HGEVFTNT

-294 GFGAVGLIASAVG
+294 GFGALGLLASAVG

-318 GVLVASLAY
+318 GVLAASLAY

-371 PLREGNRTQGQAS
+371 PLREGNRAGVVSPNTQKETS
-384 PRREGNQA
+384 RR
-392 QGQASPRRE
+392 
-401 GNQAQGQASPL
+401 
-412 REGNQI
+412 
-418 QGQASPLRE
+418 
-427 GNQIQGQ
+427 
-434 ASPLRE
+434 
-440 GNQAQGRELG
+440 GRG
-450 SPCLQGEPTGGGLL
+450 SPCSQGEPKGGGLL
-464 PALIRL
+464 IVLPRT
-470 LVIAA
+470 LVAA
-475 LAWQLLST
+475 TLAWQLLST
-483 ASLTACM
+483 VSLTACM
-490 VRSDA
+490 VRPDA
-495 RDQAAQWARANLPE
+495 RDQAAGWAQANLPE
-509 GAQIGFPTVP
+509 GARIGFPTVP
-519 WFYTPPLFAEIGELR
+519 WFYTPPLFPEIGELR

-551 PLAPPEWNAD
+551 PLAPPEWNAE

-581 ARIERADYQAFMRFV
+581 ARIGRADYKAFMRIV
-596 EARYT
+596 EEHYT
-601 LLRTFENEPP
+601 LLRVLENEPP
-611 LIGRQSGMPHDL
+611 LLGRRENMPHDL
-623 LYVCPKVWVY
+623 LYICPKVY
-633 QRSGR
+633 IYRSREN